1 MRFVALVA
9 RREVLFGALAG
20 LVAGVVFAL
29 AMQAEDMRV
38 EVTGLAGMS
47 TTGTGLIVHLVLAT
61 LIGAAVG
68 LQYRHEPGSYAAQ
81 ITLGV
86 TFGLLGWILGPLTIR
101 PLAEGQVPD
110 WSIAVASAGFPS
122 LMGHMLYGAM
132 TTGGLYLAVDRWG
145 GEAPQVRSDERASG
159 PVHRIVVLGGGFG
172 GMSAAQTLERMTR
185 RRRDLEVTLVSQS
198 NFLLF
203 TPMLAE
209 VASSALEAQHIAAP
223 IRAACPYTH
232 FIHGDVERIDTEQRQ
247 VLVRGR
253 RSAQPE
259 VVPYDHLV
267 LAMGSVPNFYGLPG
281 LAEHAIT
288 LKTLEDAV
296 TLRHRVLSQLER
308 ADHEPDPEVRQRL
321 LTFVV
326 AGGGFAGAET
336 IAELFDLVTSVRRY
350 YQNLRPDD
358 ARLVLVHSRDRILPE
373 LSEDLGAYALEKLSA
388 RGIEFRLGCR
398 VAAAAEGSVT
408 LDDGTVIPCDTFVWT
423 AGNQPNPLLRD
434 LGCEKN
440 RAGQVIVDATLQVP
454 DTPEVWAVGDA
465 AQIPD
470 LTNNGKPCPPTAQH
484 ALRQGKRA
492 AQNILATID
501 GRALKPFRYRA
512 SGSLVGLGHRTAAA
526 EIGGHKFSGLLAW
539 FMWRTI
545 YLSKLPGLERKAR
558 VALDWALDLV
568 FPRDIV
574 LTTAADGRFGPDDPP
589 PSAGGRERET

>member
-1 MRFVALVA
+1 MRFVAFIA
-9 RREVLFGALAG
+9 RREILFGALAG

-47 TTGTGLIVHLVLAT
+47 TTGAGLIAHLALAT
-61 LIGAAVG
+61 LIGAGVG
-68 LQYRHEPGSYAAQ
+68 MQYRHEPGSYAAQ

-101 PLAEGQVPD
+101 QLAQGQAPD

-122 LMGHMLYGAM
+122 LMGHMLYGAL
-132 TTGGLYLAVDRWG
+132 TIAGLYLAVDRWG
-145 GEAPQVRSDERASG
+145 GGAPRVQSDERASG

-185 RRRDLEVTLVSQS
+185 RRHDLEVTLVSQS

-223 IRAACPYTH
+223 IRAACPYTN
-232 FIHGDVERIDTEQRQ
+232 FIHGDVARIDSEPRQ
-247 VLVRGR
+247 VLVRSR
-253 RSAQPE
+253 RSATPQA
-259 VVPYDHLV
+259 VPYDHLV
-267 LAMGSVPNFYGLPG
+267 LAMGSVPNFHGLPG

-296 TLRHRVLSQLER
+296 ALRHRMLSQLER
-308 ADHEPDPEVRQRL
+308 ADTETDPAARQRR

-336 IAELFDLVTSVRRY
+336 IAELFDLVSSVRRY
-350 YQNLRPDD
+350 YQNLGPQD
-358 ARLVLVHSRDRILPE
+358 ARFVLVHSRDRILPE
-373 LSEDLGAYALEKLSA
+373 LSADLGAYALDKLSA
-388 RGIEFRLGCR
+388 RGIEFQLGRR
-398 VAAAAEGSVT
+398 VAAAADGSVT
-408 LDDGTVIPCDTFVWT
+408 LDDGTQIPCNTFVWT
-423 AGNQPNPLLRD
+423 AGNQPNPLLRE
-434 LGCEKN
+434 LACAKN
-440 RAGQVIVDATLQVP
+440 RAGQVVADETLRVP
-454 DTPEVWAVGDA
+454 DTPGLWAVGDA

-470 LTNNGKPCPPTAQH
+470 LTNVDRPCPPTAQH

-501 GRALKPFRYRA
+501 GRPLKPFRYRA
-512 SGSLVGLGHRTAAA
+512 SGSLVGLGRRTAAA
-526 EIGGHKFSGLLAW
+526 EILGHKFSGLLAW

-545 YLSKLPGLERKAR
+545 YLGKLPGLERKAR
-558 VALDWALDLV
+558 VALDWALDLA

-574 LTTAADGRFGPDDPP
+574 LTTAADGRFGPDDLPP
-589 PSAGGRERET
+589 AAGGRERET

>member
-1 MRFVALVA
+1 MRFIASVA

-20 LVAGVVFAL
+20 LFAGVVFAL

-38 EVTGLAGMS
+38 EVTGLAGAS
-47 TTGTGLIVHLVLAT
+47 TSGGGLVVHLVLAT
-61 LIGAAVG
+61 VIGAGVG

-122 LMGHMLYGAM
+122 LMGHMLYGAL
-132 TTGGLYLAVDRWG
+132 TIGGLYLAVDRWG
-145 GEAPQVRSDERASG
+145 GGRMLARAGERPEIQVQ
-159 PVHRIVVLGGGFG
+159 RIVVLGGGFG

-185 RRRDLEVTLVSQS
+185 RRRDLDVTLVSQS

-223 IRAACPYTH
+223 IRAACPYTD

-247 VLVRGR
+247 VTVRSR
-253 RSAQPE
+253 RSTTPQ
-259 VVPYDHLV
+259 VVSYDHLV

-296 TLRHRVLSQLER
+296 GLRHRVLSLLER
-308 ADHEPDPEVRQRL
+308 ADHETDTEERQRL

-336 IAELFDLVTSVRRY
+336 IAELFDLVSSVRRY
-350 YQNLRPDD
+350 YQNLEPGD
-358 ARLVLVHSRDRILPE
+358 ARFVLVHSRDRILPE
-373 LSEDLGAYALEKLSA
+373 LSADLGAYALEKLSA

-398 VAAAAEGSVT
+398 VSAAAEGSVT
-408 LDDGTVIPCDTFVWT
+408 LDDETTIPCETFVWT
-423 AGNQPNPLLRD
+423 AGNQPNPILRD
-434 LGCEKN
+434 LGCAKN
-440 RAGQVIVDATLQVP
+440 RAGQVVVDTTLRAP
-454 DTPEVWAVGDA
+454 DTLGIWAVGDG

-470 LTNNGKPCPPTAQH
+470 ITNEGSPCPPTAQH
-484 ALRQGKRA
+484 ALRQGKRV

-501 GRALKPFRYRA
+501 SRPLKPFRYRA

-526 EIGGHKFSGLLAW
+526 EIRGRKFSGLLAW

-545 YLSKLPGLERKAR
+545 YLSKLPGLERKSR

-574 LTTAADGRFGPDDPP
+574 LTAAADGRFGPDDPA

>member
-1 MRFVALVA
+1 MRFVARIA

-20 LVAGVVFAL
+20 LLAGVLFAL
-29 AMQAEDMRV
+29 AMQAEQMRV
-38 EVTGLAGMS
+38 EVTGLAGTS
-47 TTGTGLIVHLVLAT
+47 TSGAGLVVHLVLAA
-61 LIGAAVG
+61 LIGAVVG

-101 PLAEGQVPD
+101 PLAEGVIPA

-122 LMGHMLYGAM
+122 LMGHMLYGAL
-132 TTGGLYLAVDRWG
+132 TIGGLYWAVQQWG
-145 GEAPQVRSDERASG
+145 GGVVLVRPGERAEDR
-159 PVHRIVVLGGGFG
+159 VHRIVVLGGGFG

-185 RRRDLEVTLVSQS
+185 RRRDLDVTLVSQS

-209 VASSALEAQHIAAP
+209 VASGALEAQHIAAP
-223 IRAACPYTH
+223 IRAACPFTN
-232 FIHGDVERIDTEQRQ
+232 FIHGDVEGIDTEQRQ
-247 VLVRGR
+247 VTVRSR
-253 RSAQPE
+253 RSTTPQVA
-259 VVPYDHLV
+259 PYDHLV

-281 LAEHAIT
+281 LADHAIT

-296 TLRHRVLSQLER
+296 GLRHRVLSQLER
-308 ADHEPDPEVRQRL
+308 ADHETDPALRQRL

-336 IAELFDLVTSVRRY
+336 IAELFDLVSSVRRY
-350 YQNLRPDD
+350 FQNLGPTD
-358 ARLVLVHSRDRILPE
+358 ARFVLVHSRDRILPE
-373 LSEDLGAYALEKLSA
+373 LSADLGAYALEKLSA
-388 RGIEFRLGCR
+388 RGIEFLLSRR
-398 VAAAAEGSVT
+398 VAATSEGSVT
-408 LDDGTVIPCDTFVWT
+408 LDDGTMIPCDTFVWT

-434 LGCEKN
+434 LGCAKN
-440 RAGQVIVDATLQVP
+440 RAGQVVADATLQVS
-454 DTPEVWAVGDA
+454 DTPRVWAVGDA

-470 LTNNGKPCPPTAQH
+470 LTNEGRPCPPTAQH
-484 ALRQGKRA
+484 ALRQGKLV
-492 AQNILATID
+492 AQNIVATID
-501 GRALKPFRYRA
+501 GQRLKPFRYRA

-526 EIGGHKFSGLLAW
+526 ELWGHKFSGLLAW

-574 LTTAADGRFGPDDPP
+574 MTTAADGRYGAAAQ
-589 PSAGGRERET
+589 PSTERERSA

>member
-1 MRFVALVA
+1 MRFIASVA

-20 LVAGVVFAL
+20 LFAGVVFAL

-38 EVTGLAGMS
+38 EVTGLAGAS
-47 TTGTGLIVHLVLAT
+47 TSGGGLAVHLVLAT
-61 LIGAAVG
+61 LIGAGVG

-122 LMGHMLYGAM
+122 LMGHMLYGAL
-132 TTGGLYLAVDRWG
+132 TIGGLYLAVDRWG
-145 GEAPQVRSDERASG
+145 GGRMLARAG
-159 PVHRIVVLGGGFG
+159 EQPVGRVHRIVVLGGGFG

-209 VASSALEAQHIAAP
+209 VASGALEAQHIAAP
-223 IRAACPYTH
+223 IRAACPYTD

-247 VLVRGR
+247 VTVRGR
-253 RSAQPE
+253 RSATPQA
-259 VVPYDHLV
+259 VPYDHLV

-281 LAEHAIT
+281 LTEHAIT

-296 TLRHRVLSQLER
+296 GLRHRVLSLLER
-308 ADHEPDPEVRQRL
+308 ADHETDPAVRQRL

-336 IAELFDLVTSVRRY
+336 IAELFDLVSSVRRY
-350 YQNLRPDD
+350 YQSLGPND

-398 VAAAAEGSVT
+398 VAAATEGWVT

-440 RAGQVIVDATLQVP
+440 RAGQVIVDTTLQVP

-470 LTNNGKPCPPTAQH
+470 LHYESRPCPPTAQH

-501 GRALKPFRYRA
+501 GRPLKPFRYRA

-574 LTTAADGRFGPDDPP
+574 LTTAADGQFGPDDPA

>member
-1 MRFVALVA
+1 MRYIAVLA

-20 LVAGVVFAL
+20 LLAGVVFAL
-29 AMQAEDMRV
+29 AMQAEQMRV
-38 EVTGLAGMS
+38 EVTGLAGVS
-47 TTGTGLIVHLVLAT
+47 TSGAGLVVHLVLAT
-61 LIGAAVG
+61 LIGAVVG
-68 LQYRHEPGSYAAQ
+68 MQYRHEPGSYAAQ

-101 PLAEGQVPD
+101 PLAEGQIPD

-122 LMGHMLYGAM
+122 LMGHMLYGAL
-132 TTGGLYLAVDRWG
+132 TIGGLYWAVDRWG
-145 GEAPQVRSDERASG
+145 GGAVLARPSERAADR
-159 PVHRIVVLGGGFG
+159 VQRIVVLGGGFG

-185 RRRDLEVTLVSQS
+185 KRRDLDVTLVSQS

-209 VASSALEAQHIAAP
+209 VASGALEAQHIAAP
-223 IRAACPYTH
+223 IRAACPFTN
-232 FIHGDVERIDTEQRQ
+232 FIHGDVERIDSEQRQ
-247 VLVRGR
+247 VLVHGR
-253 RSAQPE
+253 RSAEPQA
-259 VVPYDHLV
+259 VPYDHLV

-296 TLRHRVLSQLER
+296 GLRHRVLSQLER
-308 ADHEPDPEVRQRL
+308 ADHETDAEVRQRL

-336 IAELFDLVTSVRRY
+336 IAELFDLVSSVRRY
-350 YQNLRPDD
+350 YQHLRPGD
-358 ARLVLVHSRDRILPE
+358 ARFVLVHSRDRILPE
-373 LSEDLGAYALEKLSA
+373 LSAELGEYALEKLSA
-388 RGIEFRLGCR
+388 RGIEFRLGRR

-408 LDDGTVIPCDTFVWT
+408 LDDDTVIACGTFVWT
-423 AGNQPNPLLRD
+423 AGNQPNPLLGTMD
-434 LGCEKN
+434 CETN
-440 RAGQVIVDATLQVP
+440 RSGQIVVDATLGVQDRP
-454 DTPEVWAVGDA
+454 GLWAVGDG

-470 LTNNGKPCPPTAQH
+470 LTNEGRPCPPTAQH
-484 ALRQGKRA
+484 ALRQGKRVA
-492 AQNILATID
+492 LNILAMID

-512 SGSLVGLGHRTAAA
+512 TGSLVGLGHRTAAA
-526 EIGGHKFSGLLAW
+526 EIWGRKFSGLLAW

-545 YLSKLPGLERKAR
+545 YLSKLPGLERKSR

-574 LTTAADGRFGPDDPP
+574 LTTATDGRFGSDHP
-589 PSAGGRERET
+589 ERES

>member
-1 MRFVALVA
+1 MRFVALIA

-20 LVAGVVFAL
+20 LFAGVVFAL
-29 AMQAEDMRV
+29 AMQAEQMRV
-38 EVTGLAGMS
+38 EVTGLAGTS
-47 TTGTGLIVHLVLAT
+47 TSGAGLVIHLLLAT
-61 LIGAAVG
+61 LIGAGLG

-101 PLAEGQVPD
+101 PLAEGLIPD

-122 LMGHMLYGAM
+122 LMGHMLYGAL
-132 TTGGLYLAVDRWG
+132 TAGGLYLAVDRWG
-145 GEAPQVRSDERASG
+145 GGMLARPGERTEDR
-159 PVHRIVVLGGGFG
+159 VHRIVVLGGGFG

-185 RRRDLEVTLVSQS
+185 RRRDLDVTLVSQS

-209 VASSALEAQHIAAP
+209 VASGALEAQHIAAP
-223 IRAACPYTH
+223 IRAACPFTN
-232 FIHGDVERIDTEQRQ
+232 FIHGDVQRIDTEQRQ
-247 VLVRGR
+247 VTVRSR
-253 RSAQPE
+253 RSTTPQA
-259 VVPYDHLV
+259 VPYDHLV

-296 TLRHRVLSQLER
+296 GLRHRVLSQLER
-308 ADHEPDPEVRQRL
+308 ADHETDPEVRQRL

-336 IAELFDLVTSVRRY
+336 IAELFDLVASVRRY
-350 YQNLRPDD
+350 YQNLGPAD
-358 ARLVLVHSRDRILPE
+358 ARFVLVHSRDRILPE
-373 LSEDLGAYALEKLSA
+373 LSAELGAYALEKLSA

-408 LDDGTVIPCDTFVWT
+408 LDDGTTIPCETFVWT
-423 AGNQPNPLLRD
+423 AGNQPNPILQD
-434 LGCEKN
+434 LSCEKN
-440 RAGQVIVDATLQVP
+440 RAGQVVADATLQVP
-454 DTPEVWAVGDA
+454 DTLGVWSVGDA
-465 AQIPD
+465 AQTPD
-470 LTNNGKPCPPTAQH
+470 LHNEGRPCPPTAQH
-484 ALRQGKRA
+484 ALRQGKRV
-492 AQNILATID
+492 AQNIVATID
-501 GRALKPFRYRA
+501 GRQLKPFRYRA

-526 EIGGHKFSGLLAW
+526 EIRGRKFSGLLAW

-545 YLSKLPGLERKAR
+545 YLSKLPGLERKSR

-574 LTTAADGRFGPDDPP
+574 MTTAADGRYGAAAQPT
-589 PSAGGRERET
+589 AERERAK

>member
-1 MRFVALVA
+1 MRFVARIA
-9 RREVLFGALAG
+9 RREVLFGAVAG
-20 LVAGVVFAL
+20 LIAGIVFAL
-29 AMQAEDMRV
+29 AMQAEQMQV
-38 EVTGLAGMS
+38 EVTGLAGTS
-47 TTGTGLIVHLVLAT
+47 TSGTGLVVHLLLSA
-61 LIGAAVG
+61 LIGAGVG
-68 LQYRHEPGSYAAQ
+68 MQYRHEPGSYAAQ

-101 PLAEGQVPD
+101 PLAEGVVPD

-122 LMGHMLYGAM
+122 LMGHMLYGAL
-132 TTGGLYLAVDRWG
+132 TTGGLYWAVHRWG
-145 GEAPQVRSDERASG
+145 GGAVWVRPGQRSEDR
-159 PVHRIVVLGGGFG
+159 VQRIVVLGGGFG

-185 RRRDLEVTLVSQS
+185 RRRDLDVTLVSQS

-209 VASSALEAQHIAAP
+209 VASGALEAQHIAAP
-223 IRAACPYTH
+223 IRAACPFTN

-247 VLVRGR
+247 VTVRSR
-253 RSAQPE
+253 QSTTPQA
-259 VVPYDHLV
+259 VPYDHLV

-296 TLRHRVLSQLER
+296 GLRHRVLSQLER
-308 ADHEPDPEVRQRL
+308 ADHETDPVVRQRL

-336 IAELFDLVTSVRRY
+336 IAELFDLVSSVRRY
-350 YQNLRPDD
+350 FQNLGPAD
-358 ARLVLVHSRDRILPE
+358 ARFVLVHSRDRILPE
-373 LSEDLGAYALEKLSA
+373 LSAELGAYALEKLSA

-408 LDDGTVIPCDTFVWT
+408 LDDGTTIPCEAFVWT
-423 AGNQPNPLLRD
+423 AGNQPNPILRD
-434 LGCEKN
+434 LGCAKN
-440 RAGQVIVDATLQVP
+440 RAGQVVGDSTLQVP
-454 DTPEVWAVGDA
+454 ETPGVWAVGDA

-470 LTNNGKPCPPTAQH
+470 LTNEGQPCPPTAQH
-484 ALRQGKRA
+484 ALRQGTRA
-492 AQNILATID
+492 AQNIVATID
-501 GRALKPFRYRA
+501 GRELKPFRYHA

-526 EIGGHKFSGLLAW
+526 EIRGHKFSGLLAW

-574 LTTAADGRFGPDDPP
+574 MTTAADGRDDTAARPTVE
-589 PSAGGRERET
+589 RERDS

>member
-1 MRFVALVA
+1 M
-9 RREVLFGALAG
+9 
-20 LVAGVVFAL
+20 
-29 AMQAEDMRV
+29 
-38 EVTGLAGMS
+38 
-47 TTGTGLIVHLVLAT
+47 
-61 LIGAAVG
+61 
-68 LQYRHEPGSYAAQ
+68 
-81 ITLGV
+81 
-86 TFGLLGWILGPLTIR
+86 
-101 PLAEGQVPD
+101 
-110 WSIAVASAGFPS
+110 
-122 LMGHMLYGAM
+122 
-132 TTGGLYLAVDRWG
+132 
-145 GEAPQVRSDERASG
+145 
-159 PVHRIVVLGGGFG
+159 
-172 GMSAAQTLERMTR
+172 
-185 RRRDLEVTLVSQS
+185 
-198 NFLLF
+198 
-203 TPMLAE
+203 
-209 VASSALEAQHIAAP
+209 
-223 IRAACPYTH
+223 
-232 FIHGDVERIDTEQRQ
+232 
-247 VLVRGR
+247 
-253 RSAQPE
+253 
-259 VVPYDHLV
+259 
-267 LAMGSVPNFYGLPG
+267 
-281 LAEHAIT
+281 
-288 LKTLEDAV
+288 
-296 TLRHRVLSQLER
+296 
-308 ADHEPDPEVRQRL
+308 
-321 LTFVV
+321 
-326 AGGGFAGAET
+326 
-336 IAELFDLVTSVRRY
+336 
-350 YQNLRPDD
+350 
-358 ARLVLVHSRDRILPE
+358 
-373 LSEDLGAYALEKLSA
+373 
-388 RGIEFRLGCR
+388 GCR

-484 ALRQGKRA
+484 ALRQGTRA

>member
-1 MRFVALVA
+1 MRFIARVA

-20 LVAGVVFAL
+20 LMAGVVFAL
-29 AMQAEDMRV
+29 AMQAEQMRV
-38 EVTGLAGMS
+38 EVTGLAGTS
-47 TTGTGLIVHLVLAT
+47 TSGAGLVVHLLLAA
-61 LIGAAVG
+61 LIGAGVG
-68 LQYRHEPGSYAAQ
+68 LQYRHEPDSYAAQ

-101 PLAEGQVPD
+101 PLAEGLVPD

-122 LMGHMLYGAM
+122 LMGHMLYGAL
-132 TTGGLYLAVDRWG
+132 TVGGLYWAVHQWG
-145 GEAPQVRSDERASG
+145 GGAVLVRRDERAEDR
-159 PVHRIVVLGGGFG
+159 VHRIVVLGGGFG
-172 GMSAAQTLERMTR
+172 GMSAAQTLERLTR
-185 RRRDLEVTLVSQS
+185 RRRDLDVTLVSQS

-209 VASSALEAQHIAAP
+209 VASGALEAQHIAAP
-223 IRAACPYTH
+223 IRAACPFTD

-247 VLVRGR
+247 VTVRSR
-253 RSAQPE
+253 RSTTPQA
-259 VVPYDHLV
+259 VPYDHLV

-296 TLRHRVLSQLER
+296 GLRHRVLSQLER
-308 ADHEPDPEVRQRL
+308 ADHETDPEVRQRL

-336 IAELFDLVTSVRRY
+336 IAELFDLVSSVRRY
-350 YQNLRPDD
+350 YQNLGPAD
-358 ARLVLVHSRDRILPE
+358 ARFVLVHSRERILPE
-373 LSEDLGAYALEKLSA
+373 LSAELGAYALEKLSA
-388 RGIEFRLGCR
+388 RGIEFRLGYR

-408 LDDGTVIPCDTFVWT
+408 LNDGTTIPCETFVWT
-423 AGNQPNPLLRD
+423 AGNQPNPILRD
-434 LGCEKN
+434 LGCAKN
-440 RAGQVIVDATLQVP
+440 RAGQVVGDATLQAP
-454 DTPEVWAVGDA
+454 DTPGVWAVGDA

-470 LTNNGKPCPPTAQH
+470 LTNEGQPCPPTAQH
-484 ALRQGKRA
+484 ALREGTRA
-492 AQNILATID
+492 AQNIVATID
-501 GRALKPFRYRA
+501 GRQLKPFRYRA

-526 EIGGHKFSGLLAW
+526 ELWGHKFSGLLAW

-574 LTTAADGRFGPDDPP
+574 MTTAADGRYGAAAR
-589 PSAGGRERET
+589 PSAEQERAT

>member
-1 MRFVALVA
+1 MRFVALLA
-9 RREVLFGALAG
+9 RREVLFGAAAG
-20 LVAGVVFAL
+20 QLAGVVFAL
-29 AMQAEDMRV
+29 AMQAEEMRV
-38 EVTGLAGMS
+38 AVTGLAGSS
-47 TTGTGLIVHLVLAT
+47 TSGAGLIVHLALAA

-86 TFGLLGWILGPLTIR
+86 TFGLLGWIVGPLTIR

-110 WSIAVASAGFPS
+110 WSIAVAAAGFPS
-122 LMGHMLYGAM
+122 LMGHMLYGAL
-132 TTGGLYLAVDRWG
+132 TTGGLYWAVHRWG
-145 GEAPQVRSDERASG
+145 GGAVWVRPGERAEDR
-159 PVHRIVVLGGGFG
+159 VHRIVVLGGGFG

-185 RRRDLEVTLVSQS
+185 RRRDLDVTLVSQS

-223 IRAACPYTH
+223 IRAACPFTN
-232 FIHGDVERIDTEQRQ
+232 FIHGDVAGIDTEQR
-247 VLVRGR
+247 VVTVRSR
-253 RSAQPE
+253 RSAEPQA
-259 VVPYDHLV
+259 VPYDHLV

-296 TLRHRVLSQLER
+296 GLRHRVLSQLER
-308 ADHEPDPEVRQRL
+308 ANHETDPALRQRL

-336 IAELFDLVTSVRRY
+336 IAELFDLVSSVRRY
-350 YQNLRPDD
+350 FQNLGPAD
-358 ARLVLVHSRDRILPE
+358 ARFVLVHSRDRILPE
-373 LSEDLGAYALEKLSA
+373 LSADLGAYALEKLSA

-398 VAAAAEGSVT
+398 VSAAAEGSVT
-408 LDDGTVIPCDTFVWT
+408 LDDGTTIACETFVWT
-423 AGNQPNPLLRD
+423 AGNQPNPILQD
-434 LGCEKN
+434 VGCAKN
-440 RAGQVIVDATLQVP
+440 RAGQVVAEATLRAP
-454 DTPEVWAVGDA
+454 DTPGVWAVGDA
-465 AQIPD
+465 AQVPD
-470 LTNNGKPCPPTAQH
+470 LTNDGRSCPPTAQH
-484 ALRQGKRA
+484 ALRQGKRV

-501 GRALKPFRYRA
+501 GRPLKPFRYRA

-526 EIGGHKFSGLLAW
+526 EIGGRKFSGLLAW

-574 LTTAADGRFGPDDPP
+574 LTAEAEGRFGTDDRQPMP
-589 PSAGGRERET
+589 GGRERDS

>member
-1 MRFVALVA
+1 MRLVVLIA
-9 RREVLFGALAG
+9 RREVLYGALAG
-20 LVAGVVFAL
+20 LLAGVVFAL

-47 TTGTGLIVHLVLAT
+47 TTGAGLIVHLVLAT
-61 LIGAAVG
+61 LIGAGVG

-101 PLAEGQVPD
+101 PLAEGLIPD

-122 LMGHMLYGAM
+122 LMGHMLYGAL
-132 TTGGLYLAVDRWG
+132 TIGGLYLAVARWG
-145 GEAPQVRSDERASG
+145 AGGLLTRADEDPEGR
-159 PVHRIVVLGGGFG
+159 VHRIVVLGGGFG

-185 RRRDLEVTLVSQS
+185 RRRDLDVTLVSQS

-223 IRAACPYTH
+223 IRAACPYTD

-253 RSAQPE
+253 RSSTAQ

-296 TLRHRVLSQLER
+296 GLRHRVLSQLER
-308 ADHEPDPEVRQRL
+308 ADHETDPEVRQRL

-350 YQNLRPDD
+350 YQNLGPED

-373 LSEDLGAYALEKLSA
+373 LSAELGAYALEKLSA
-388 RGIEFRLGCR
+388 RGIEFRLGR
-398 VAAAAEGSVT
+398 RAAAADVGSVT
-408 LDDGTVIPCDTFVWT
+408 LDDGTVIACETFVWT
-423 AGNQPNPLLRD
+423 AGNQPNPILRD

-440 RAGQVIVDATLQVP
+440 RAGQVMVDETLRVP
-454 DTPEVWAVGDA
+454 DTPGVWAVGDA

-470 LTNNGKPCPPTAQH
+470 LTNEGQPCPPTAQH
-484 ALRQGKRA
+484 ALRQGKRV

-501 GRALKPFRYRA
+501 GRPLKPFRYRA

-526 EIGGHKFSGLLAW
+526 EIRGHKFSGLLAW
-539 FMWRTI
+539 FMWRSI

-574 LTTAADGRFGPDDPP
+574 LTAAADGRFGPDDPQ
-589 PSAGGRERET
+589 PSPGDRERDS

>member
-1 MRFVALVA
+1 
-9 RREVLFGALAG
+9 
-20 LVAGVVFAL
+20 
-29 AMQAEDMRV
+29 
-38 EVTGLAGMS
+38 
-47 TTGTGLIVHLVLAT
+47 
-61 LIGAAVG
+61 
-68 LQYRHEPGSYAAQ
+68 
-81 ITLGV
+81 
-86 TFGLLGWILGPLTIR
+86 
-101 PLAEGQVPD
+101 
-110 WSIAVASAGFPS
+110 
-122 LMGHMLYGAM
+122 
-132 TTGGLYLAVDRWG
+132 
-145 GEAPQVRSDERASG
+145 
-159 PVHRIVVLGGGFG
+159 
-172 GMSAAQTLERMTR
+172 
-185 RRRDLEVTLVSQS
+185 
-198 NFLLF
+198 
-203 TPMLAE
+203 MLAE

-350 YQNLRPDD
+350 YQNLGPDD

-440 RAGQVIVDATLQVP
+440 RAGQVVVDATLRTP
-454 DTPEVWAVGDA
+454 DTPGVWAVGDA

-470 LTNNGKPCPPTAQH
+470 LHNEGRPCPPTAQH

-574 LTTAADGRFGPDDPP
+574 LTTAADGRFGPDDPA

>member
-1 MRFVALVA
+1 MRYVAVLA

-20 LVAGVVFAL
+20 LLAGVVFAL
-29 AMQAEDMRV
+29 AMQAEQMRV
-38 EVTGLAGMS
+38 EVTGLAGVS
-47 TTGTGLIVHLVLAT
+47 TSGAGLVVHLVLAT
-61 LIGAAVG
+61 LIGAVVG
-68 LQYRHEPGSYAAQ
+68 MQYRHEPGSYAAQ

-101 PLAEGQVPD
+101 PLAEGQIPD

-122 LMGHMLYGAM
+122 LMGHMLYGAL
-132 TTGGLYLAVDRWG
+132 TIGGLYWAVDRWG
-145 GEAPQVRSDERASG
+145 GAVLARRSERAADR
-159 PVHRIVVLGGGFG
+159 VHRIVVLGGGFG
-172 GMSAAQTLERMTR
+172 GMSAAQTLEKATQ

-223 IRAACPYTH
+223 IRAACPFTN
-232 FIHGDVERIDTEQRQ
+232 FIHGDVERIDREQRQ
-247 VLVRGR
+247 VLVHGR
-253 RSAQPE
+253 RSAEPQA
-259 VVPYDHLV
+259 VPYDHLV

-296 TLRHRVLSQLER
+296 GLRHRVLSQLER
-308 ADHEPDPEVRQRL
+308 ADHETDAEVRQRL

-336 IAELFDLVTSVRRY
+336 IAELFDLVSSVRRY
-350 YQNLRPDD
+350 YQHLRPGD
-358 ARLVLVHSRDRILPE
+358 ARFVLVHSRDRILPE
-373 LSEDLGAYALEKLSA
+373 LSAELGAYALEKLSA
-388 RGIEFRLGCR
+388 RGIEFRLGRR

-408 LDDGTVIPCDTFVWT
+408 LDDDTEIACETFVWT
-423 AGNQPNPLLRD
+423 AGNQPNPLLGTMD
-434 LGCEKN
+434 CETS
-440 RAGQVIVDATLQVP
+440 RSGQIVVDATLGVQDRP
-454 DTPEVWAVGDA
+454 GLWAVGDG

-470 LTNNGKPCPPTAQH
+470 LTNEGRPCPPTAQH
-484 ALRQGKRA
+484 ALRQGKRVA
-492 AQNILATID
+492 LNILATID
-501 GRALKPFRYRA
+501 GRPLKPFRYRA

-526 EIGGHKFSGLLAW
+526 EIWGRKFSGLLAW

-545 YLSKLPGLERKAR
+545 YLSKLPGLERKSR

-574 LTTAADGRFGPDDPP
+574 LTTATDGRFGSEDP
-589 PSAGGRERET
+589 ERGP

>member
-1 MRFVALVA
+1 M
-9 RREVLFGALAG
+9 
-20 LVAGVVFAL
+20 
-29 AMQAEDMRV
+29 
-38 EVTGLAGMS
+38 
-47 TTGTGLIVHLVLAT
+47 
-61 LIGAAVG
+61 
-68 LQYRHEPGSYAAQ
+68 
-81 ITLGV
+81 
-86 TFGLLGWILGPLTIR
+86 
-101 PLAEGQVPD
+101 
-110 WSIAVASAGFPS
+110 
-122 LMGHMLYGAM
+122 
-132 TTGGLYLAVDRWG
+132 
-145 GEAPQVRSDERASG
+145 
-159 PVHRIVVLGGGFG
+159 
-172 GMSAAQTLERMTR
+172 
-185 RRRDLEVTLVSQS
+185 
-198 NFLLF
+198 
-203 TPMLAE
+203 
-209 VASSALEAQHIAAP
+209 
-223 IRAACPYTH
+223 
-232 FIHGDVERIDTEQRQ
+232 
-247 VLVRGR
+247 LVRGR

-350 YQNLRPDD
+350 YQSLGPDD

-398 VAAAAEGSVT
+398 VAAATEGSVT
-408 LDDGTVIPCDTFVWT
+408 LDDGTEIPCDTFVWT

-470 LTNNGKPCPPTAQH
+470 LTQ
-484 ALRQGKRA
+484 RRA
-492 AQNILATID
+492 APARRRPST
-501 GRALKPFRYRA
+501 RCARA
-512 SGSLVGLGHRTAAA
+512 SVRHRT
-526 EIGGHKFSGLLAW
+526 S
-539 FMWRTI
+539 WRRST
-545 YLSKLPGLERKAR
+545 GAR
-558 VALDWALDLV
+558 
-568 FPRDIV
+568 
-574 LTTAADGRFGPDDPP
+574 
-589 PSAGGRERET
+589 

>member
-1 MRFVALVA
+1 MRFVTFLA
-9 RREVLFGALAG
+9 RSEVLFGALAG
-20 LVAGVVFAL
+20 LFAGVVFAL

-38 EVTGLAGMS
+38 EVTGLAGAS
-47 TTGTGLIVHLVLAT
+47 TSGAGLVVHLMLAT
-61 LIGAAVG
+61 LIGAAAG

-101 PLAEGQVPD
+101 PLAEGVIPD

-132 TTGGLYLAVDRWG
+132 TIGGLYLAVERRG
-145 GEAPQVRSDERASG
+145 GGRMLARPAEREAAG
-159 PVHRIVVLGGGFG
+159 VHRVVVLGGGFG

-223 IRAACPYTH
+223 IRAACPFTS

-247 VLVRGR
+247 VTVRSR
-253 RSAQPE
+253 RSATPQMA
-259 VVPYDHLV
+259 PYDHLV

-281 LAEHAIT
+281 LTEHAIT

-296 TLRHRVLSQLER
+296 GLRHRVLSLLER
-308 ADHEPDPEVRQRL
+308 ADHETDRAVRQRM

-350 YQNLRPDD
+350 YQNLEPGD
-358 ARLVLVHSRDRILPE
+358 ARFVLVHSRDRILPE
-373 LSEDLGAYALEKLSA
+373 LSADLGAYALEKLSA

-398 VAAAAEGSVT
+398 VSAAAEGSVT
-408 LDDGTVIPCDTFVWT
+408 LDNGTTIACETFVWT
-423 AGNQPNPLLRD
+423 AGNQPNPILRD
-434 LGCEKN
+434 LGCAKN
-440 RAGQVIVDATLQVP
+440 RSGQVMVDATLR
-454 DTPEVWAVGDA
+454 TPESPEIWAVGDA

-470 LTNNGKPCPPTAQH
+470 LTNDDRPCPPTAQH
-484 ALRQGKRA
+484 ALRQGKRV

-501 GRALKPFRYRA
+501 GRPLKAFRYRA

-526 EIGGHKFSGLLAW
+526 EIRGHKFSGLLAW

-574 LTTAADGRFGPDDPP
+574 LTAEADGRFGPDDPP
-589 PSAGGRERET
+589 PSDGGQERDR

>member
-1 MRFVALVA
+1 MRLLALIA
-9 RREVLFGALAG
+9 RREVIYGALAG
-20 LVAGVVFAL
+20 LFAGVVFAL

-38 EVTGLAGMS
+38 EVTGLAGAS
-47 TTGTGLIVHLVLAT
+47 TSGAGLVVHLVLAA
-61 LIGAAVG
+61 LIGAGVG

-86 TFGLLGWILGPLTIR
+86 TFGLLGWIAGPLTIR
-101 PLAEGQVPD
+101 PLVEGQVPD

-122 LMGHMLYGAM
+122 LMGHMLYGAL

-145 GEAPQVRSDERASG
+145 GGSILAQRGERAVG
-159 PVHRIVVLGGGFG
+159 RVHRIVVLGGGFG

-185 RRRDLEVTLVSQS
+185 RRRDLDVTLVSQS

-223 IRAACPYTH
+223 IRAACPFTN
-232 FIHGDVERIDTEQRQ
+232 FIHGDVARIDIEQRQ
-247 VLVRGR
+247 VLVRSR
-253 RSAQPE
+253 RSATPQ

-281 LAEHAIT
+281 LTEHAIT

-296 TLRHRVLSQLER
+296 GLRHRVLSQLER
-308 ADHEPDPEVRQRL
+308 ADHETDPAVRQRL

-336 IAELFDLVTSVRRY
+336 IAELFDLVSSVRRY
-350 YQNLRPDD
+350 YQNLSPDD

-373 LSEDLGAYALEKLSA
+373 LSADLGAYALEKLSA
-388 RGIEFRLGCR
+388 RGIEFHLGRR
-398 VAAAAEGSVT
+398 VSAATQGSVT

-423 AGNQPNPLLRD
+423 AGNQPNPMLRD
-434 LGCEKN
+434 VGCAKN
-440 RAGQVIVDATLQVP
+440 RAGQVVVDATLSAP
-454 DTPEVWAVGDA
+454 DALGLWAVGDA

-470 LTNNGKPCPPTAQH
+470 VTNEDRPCPPTAQH
-484 ALRQGKRA
+484 ALRQGKRV

-501 GRALKPFRYRA
+501 GRPLKPFRYRA

-526 EIGGHKFSGLLAW
+526 EIRGRKFSGLLAW
-539 FMWRTI
+539 FMWRSI

-558 VALDWALDLV
+558 VALDWALDLM

-574 LTTAADGRFGPDDPP
+574 LTTAADGRFGSDDRQPT
-589 PSAGGRERET
+589 SAGPERDS